1 MHTLDAVA
9 AERHSSRSA
18 VVKDLVDQ
26 AEKARFSELFSGA
39 YESGGA
45 QDVDDFGDLGAF
57 HGEVE
62 KERVPFGEV
71 SVANHTIA

>member
-26 AEKARFSELFSGA
+26 AEKAELSA
-39 YESGGA
+39 
-45 QDVDDFGDLGAF
+45 L
-57 HGEVE
+57 
-62 KERVPFGEV
+62 
-71 SVANHTIA
+71 